1 MPRKQAYTEAQLKEA
16 LKIYKEEH
24 KNSDHIPYR
33 AVVTLKDGAKVNLGT
48 WGTYIKTRKKSIS
61 PELEKEIISLFPTQ
75 FEDNRRTY
83 LEEQI
88 REALDIYKR
97 DHKDSDHILRSAAV
111 TLKDGTKVNLGTW
124 GNNVKRGTTR
134 ISLGLRK
141 KFLNCFR
148 ISSR

>member
-61 PELEKEIISLFPTQ
+61 PELEKELLVCFPHNLKII
-75 FEDNRRTY
+75 EEHIWKNR
-83 LEEQI
+83 
-88 REALDIYKR
+88 
-97 DHKDSDHILRSAAV
+97 
-111 TLKDGTKVNLGTW
+111 
-124 GNNVKRGTTR
+124 
-134 ISLGLRK
+134 
-141 KFLNCFR
+141 
-148 ISSR
+148 